1 MIIYS
6 EKTKQ
11 KYDSVEACAAAEEA
25 FDKEQARIAEERNRL
40 EETREAR
47 IKEIQD
53 AYKAIEDTQAEYH
66 KKIEEAKHKYN
77 MLVRDYNR
85 DFRKQD
91 GVKTRVVTL
100 TPDEAM
106 ANIMSLLFGPDY
118 LVNED

>member
-11 KYDSVEACAAAEEA
+11 KYDSVEACAAAEAA
-25 FDKEQARIAEERNRL
+25 FDQEQARIAEERNRL

-47 IKEIQD
+47 VKEIQD
-53 AYKAIEDTQAEYH
+53 AYNAIENIKAEYG
-66 KKIEEAKHKYN
+66 KKIEEAKQKYN
-77 MLVRDYNR
+77 TLVRDYNR
-85 DFRKQD
+85 DFRKQE

-100 TPDEAM
+100 SPDEAM

-118 LVNED
+118 LVNEE

>member
-11 KYDSVEACAAAEEA
+11 KYDSVEACAAAEAA
-25 FDKEQARIAEERNRL
+25 FDQEQVRIAEERNRL

-53 AYKAIEDTQAEYH
+53 AYKAIEDIKAESY

-77 MLVRDYNR
+77 MLVREYNR
-85 DFRKQD
+85 DFRKQE

-100 TPDEAM
+100 SPDEAM

-118 LVNED
+118 LVNEE

>member
-11 KYDSVEACAAAEEA
+11 KYDSVEACAAAEAA
-25 FDKEQARIAEERNRL
+25 FDQEQMRIAEERNRL

-53 AYKAIEDTQAEYH
+53 AYKAIEDTKAEAY

-85 DFRKQD
+85 DFRKQE

-100 TPDEAM
+100 SPDEAM

-118 LVNED
+118 LVNEE

>member
-11 KYDSVEACAAAEEA
+11 KYDSVEACAAAEAA
-25 FDKEQARIAEERNRL
+25 FDQEQARIIEERNRL

-47 IKEIQD
+47 VKEIQD
-53 AYKAIEDTQAEYH
+53 AYNAIENIKAEYG
-66 KKIEEAKHKYN
+66 KKIEEAKQKYN
-77 MLVRDYNR
+77 TLVRDYNR
-85 DFRKQD
+85 DFRKQE

-100 TPDEAM
+100 SPDEAM

-118 LVNED
+118 LVNEE

>member
-11 KYDSVEACAAAEEA
+11 KYDSVEACAAAEAA
-25 FDKEQARIAEERNRL
+25 FDQEQMRIAEERNRL

-53 AYKAIEDTQAEYH
+53 AYKAIEDTKAEAY

-85 DFRKQD
+85 DFRKQE
-91 GVKTRVVTL
+91 GVKTHVVTL
-100 TPDEAM
+100 SPDEAM

-118 LVNED
+118 LVNEE

>member
-11 KYDSVEACAAAEEA
+11 KYDSVEACAAAEAA
-25 FDKEQARIAEERNRL
+25 FDQEQVRIAEERNRL

-53 AYKAIEDTQAEYH
+53 AYKAIEDIKAESY

-85 DFRKQD
+85 DFRKQE

-100 TPDEAM
+100 SPDEAM

-118 LVNED
+118 LVNEE

>member
-11 KYDSVEACAAAEEA
+11 KYDSVEACAAAETA
-25 FDKEQARIAEERNRL
+25 FDQEQARIAEERNRL

-47 IKEIQD
+47 VKEIQD
-53 AYKAIEDTQAEYH
+53 AYKAIEDIKAESY
-66 KKIEEAKHKYN
+66 KKIEEAKQKYN
-77 MLVRDYNR
+77 ALVRDYNR
-85 DFRKQD
+85 DFRKQE

-100 TPDEAM
+100 SPDEAM

-118 LVNED
+118 LVNEE